1 MTADYEN
8 VRRGDV
14 FFADLK
20 QGVGSEQSGV
30 RPVLIIQNDRGNQN
44 APTTIVAAI
53 TSKIMKAKLPTHVLL
68 PEKEGIMKKDS
79 IILTEQ
85 VRTVDKLRLRDRI
98 GHLEAN
104 NDTMKAVEKALLVS
118 LGISAKGL

>member
-1 MTADYEN
+1 MTEDLKN
-8 VRRGDV
+8 VQRGDV

-20 QGVGSEQSGV
+20 QGIGSEQEGV

-53 TSKIMKAKLPTHVLL
+53 TSKISKAKLPTHVELSAD
-68 PEKEGIMKKDS
+68 EAVIKKDS

-85 VRTVDKLRLRDRI
+85 VRTIDKRRLRDRI
-98 GHLEAN
+98 GHLATN
-104 NDTMKAVEKALLVS
+104 GDTMKAVRKALSIS
-118 LGISAKGL
+118 LGMEG